1 MKNALF
7 EELIVS
13 VREGGAI
20 LSGEAAPSRTFTL
33 RDHDLPDGA
42 SKAVWREF
50 TRGEWREVEGGV
62 IAETAV
68 CIQVNGQVLAR
79 FMATPIDQEA
89 LALGFLRAE
98 GIISSLD
105 DVIDVRVS
113 PSGECVDV
121 WLDHDAPLPA
131 AADAIRTAGCGGGV
145 TFDDLLQR
153 PAPTFPDLH
162 LTPEQLIARYY
173 EMRAAETLYPITR
186 GVHASAL
193 CTPDQVLFIAEDVG
207 RHNTLDKLWGMA
219 MQAGISPQGR
229 IIVTTGRISSEML
242 GKAAKMSVPLIASR
256 TSPTSRSVA
265 LARAWGMT
273 LVGYIRR
280 GGFRVYA
287 REERLELTKHH

>member
-1 MKNALF
+1 MKDALF
-7 EELIVS
+7 EELIAS

-20 LSGEAAPSRTFTL
+20 LSGETALSRTFTL
-33 RDHDLPDGA
+33 RDHDLPEGA
-42 SKAVWREF
+42 SEAVWNEYK
-50 TRGEWREVEGGV
+50 RGQWREVEGGV
-62 IAETAV
+62 IAEIAV

-98 GIISSLD
+98 GIIVGLE
-105 DVIDVRVS
+105 DVADVRVS
-113 PSGECVDV
+113 PSGGCVDV
-121 WLDHDAPLPA
+121 WLHHDAALPA
-131 AADAIRTAGCGGGV
+131 AADAIRTTGCGGGV

-153 PAPTFPDLH
+153 PALHFPNLH

-173 EMRAAETLYPITR
+173 EMRTTETLYPITR

-193 CTPDQVLFIAEDVG
+193 CTPDQVLILAEDVG

-219 MQAGISPQGR
+219 MQQGIPTKGR
-229 IIVTTGRISSEML
+229 VIVTTGRISSEML
-242 GKAAKMSVPLIASR
+242 GKAAKMGVPVIASR

-280 GGFRVYA
+280 GGFRAYA
-287 REERLELTKHH
+287 GEERFG

>member
-1 MKNALF
+1 MT
-7 EELIVS
+7 
-13 VREGGAI
+13 
-20 LSGEAAPSRTFTL
+20 LS
-33 RDHDLPDGA
+33 LPHTTHLPEGA
-42 SKAVWREF
+42 SEALWREYD
-50 TRGEWREVEGGV
+50 RGQWRQVAGGV

-68 CIQVNGQVLAR
+68 CIQVNGQTLAR
-79 FMATPIDQEA
+79 FMATPMEQEA

-98 GIISSLD
+98 GVIHGPE
-105 DVIDVRVS
+105 DVADVRVS

-121 WLDHDAPLPA
+121 WLHRHTTLPA

-145 TFDDLLQR
+145 TFDDLIHR
-153 PAPTFPDLH
+153 PAPAFPDLH

-193 CTPDQVLFIAEDVG
+193 CTPDQVLILAEDVG

-219 MQAGISPQGR
+219 MQAEMETAGR

-242 GKAAKMSVPLIASR
+242 GKAARMGVPLIASR

-287 REERLELTKHH
+287 GEERFG

>member
-1 MKNALF
+1 MRNPYSPPPPG
-7 EELIVS
+7 IVPTTWI
-13 VREGGAI
+13 VHR
-20 LSGEAAPSRTFTL
+20 SG
-33 RDHDLPDGA
+33 
-42 SKAVWREF
+42 KW
-50 TRGEWREVEGGV
+50 TRVEGAV
-62 IAETAV
+62 IEEV
-68 CIQVNGQVLAR
+68 HICIRVNGQILAR

-98 GIISSLD
+98 SIISSLN

-121 WLDHDAPLPA
+121 RLHRDVLLPA
-131 AADAIRTAGCGGGV
+131 TADAIRTAGCGGGI

-153 PAPTFPDLH
+153 PAPHFPDLH

-173 EMRAAETLYPITR
+173 EMRATETLYPITR

-242 GKAAKMSVPLIASR
+242 GKAAKMGVPVIASR
-256 TSPTSRSVA
+256 TSPTSRSVV

-287 REERLELTKHH
+287 GEERFG